1 MCALIQNILPERNIV
16 SDGKAINRK
25 NIDSKVYRM
34 AKTQQK
40 SNDKGPSSKHFFPL
54 GNSNF

>member
-40 SNDKGPSSKHFFPL
+40 SSDKGPSSKHLSQP
-54 GNSNF
+54 SQ

>member
-16 SDGKAINRK
+16 SDGKATNRK

-40 SNDKGPSSKHFFPL
+40 SSDKGPSSKHLSQPFQ
-54 GNSNF
+54 